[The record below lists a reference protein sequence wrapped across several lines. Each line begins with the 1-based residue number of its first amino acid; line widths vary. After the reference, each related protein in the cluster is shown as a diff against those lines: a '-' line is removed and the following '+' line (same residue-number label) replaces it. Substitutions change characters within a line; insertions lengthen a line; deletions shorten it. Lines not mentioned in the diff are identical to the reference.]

1 MPEALVMIDW
11 WGIWANSLWVA
22 GLATGLAAFSMAYY
36 KAQSEPVPLRRAIQD
51 VGFQFPFCIGMV
63 LFGLGLLFS
72 GQSLGERIIGG
83 LAAVGFVTQA
93 ARLWQHRRADRS
105 ES

>member
-1 MPEALVMIDW
+1 MVDW
-11 WGIWANSLWVA
+11 WGILANFLWVS

-36 KAQSEPVPLRRAIQD
+36 KAQSAPIPLRCALQEM
-51 VGFQFPFCIGMV
+51 GFQFPFCIGMV

-83 LAAVGFVTQA
+83 LAAVVFVAQA
-93 ARLWQHRRADRS
+93 ARLWKHWCIDRS